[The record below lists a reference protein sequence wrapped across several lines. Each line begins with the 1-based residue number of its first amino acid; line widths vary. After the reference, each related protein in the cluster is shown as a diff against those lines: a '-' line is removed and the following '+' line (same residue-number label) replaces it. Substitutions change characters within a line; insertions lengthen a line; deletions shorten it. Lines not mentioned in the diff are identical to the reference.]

1 RTATFMLH
9 CTIANVIFGPLKGS
23 KRRSDA
29 AAQESNQTMLAACP
43 DVARHGHPERMDV
56 MTELNTGK
64 AKAAKTAAPV
74 IPLFDRPQF
83 ALPRSHLPKL
93 ELPSA
98 ETPAALREI
107 AEQSIAQAKATYEKA
122 KAAAEQAS
130 GVLERSYVAATEGA
144 AAYNRQ
150 VIDAARAN
158 VNAAF
163 DFAIALLAVK
173 SPTDVVEVSAAHAR
187 EQFQAFT
194 EQAKALGEIARKLA
208 TETAEPIQAG
218 VSQAFQSAA

>member
-1 RTATFMLH
+1 
-9 CTIANVIFGPLKGS
+9 
-23 KRRSDA
+23 
-29 AAQESNQTMLAACP
+29 
-43 DVARHGHPERMDV
+43 

-64 AKAAKTAAPV
+64 AKAAKAAAPV
-74 IPLFDRPQF
+74 IPLFDFSQF
-83 ALPRSHLPKL
+83 ELPKFELPKL
-93 ELPSA
+93 DLPGA

-130 GVLERSYVAATEGA
+130 GVLERSYAAATEGA
-144 AAYNRQ
+144 VAYNRQ
-150 VIDAARAN
+150 VIDGARAN

-194 EQAKALGEIARKLA
+194 EQAKALGEIARRLA

-218 VSQAFQSAA
+218 VSKAFQSAA

>member
-1 RTATFMLH
+1 
-9 CTIANVIFGPLKGS
+9 
-23 KRRSDA
+23 
-29 AAQESNQTMLAACP
+29 
-43 DVARHGHPERMDV
+43 

-64 AKAAKTAAPV
+64 AKAAKAAAPV
-74 IPLFDRPQF
+74 IPLFDFSQF
-83 ALPRSHLPKL
+83 ELPKFELPKL
-93 ELPSA
+93 DLPSA

-122 KAAAEQAS
+122 KAAAERAS
-130 GVLERSYVAATEGA
+130 GVLERSCVAATEGA

-173 SPTDVVEVSAAHAR
+173 SPTDVVEVSAAHAH

-208 TETAEPIQAG
+208 TKTAEPIQAG
-218 VSQAFQSAA
+218 VSEALQSAA